1 MNFLLR
7 NVPDDKLQKK
17 FKDKNL
23 FLLFEKE
30 NKNIELNYFL
40 IITSITLFFTAI
52 QFTSKKDEEF
62 KNITLSIIR

>member
-30 NKNIELNYFL
+30 NKNIELNC
-40 IITSITLFFTAI
+40 
-52 QFTSKKDEEF
+52 Q
-62 KNITLSIIR
+62 